1 MKYAITDPR
10 GTIRQIL
17 DTAPQG
23 RESTEI
29 TDAQAA
35 SALAIQTDGKQALL
49 IAGQVTSHE
58 LLRTEGKR
66 MRWNVETS
74 TMDIETIPI
83 PVPRAITAWQAS
95 AALKLTPFGD
105 GTLYDAATAALAGM
119 PDGAEKTV
127 AQTAFEK
134 DARFVRASPTIAAIA
149 DALGLT
155 SAQIDALFILGGS
168 LEV

>member
-17 DTAPQG
+17 DAAPQG

-29 TDAQAA
+29 TNAQATA
-35 SALAIQTDGKQALL
+35 VLAIQSDGKQAFL
-49 IAGQVTSHE
+49 INGQVTSHE
-58 LLRTEGKR
+58 LMRTEGKR
-66 MRWNVETS
+66 MRWNAETS

-83 PVPRAITAWQAS
+83 PVPRAITAWQAA

-105 GTLYDAATAALAGM
+105 STLYDATIAALAGM
-119 PDGAEKTV
+119 PEGVEKIV

-134 DARFVRASPTIAAIA
+134 DARFVRTSPTIAAIA
-149 DALGLT
+149 SALGLT
-155 SAQIDALFILGGS
+155 SSQIDALFILGGS